1 GAPFTAERLR
11 AIVEVALLERG
22 CASDGAIC
30 APGAQA
36 ADPHKIGEGPLHA
49 GEPIVMDI
57 FPQHKATRYW
67 ADMTRTVSK
76 GEPPKEIRRM
86 YDVVRRAQDAGIEAL
101 RPGIIGRAVHE
112 LVEDIIWEAG
122 YDTLRPGQKKDP
134 ANPTPHGFIHS
145 TGHGVGLEI
154 HEAPGI
160 GRVGAAVVW
169 GFADYAAALSA
180 RRVGAVRTAF
190 GMQATGLVSFAI
202 ALFAFGGWPALEPDE
217 VPYALALGV
226 LGVVSITALY
236 RALALGP
243 VAVVAPVVA
252 SYVAV
257 TVLLVVVFLG
267 ERLTGPQLAAA
278 TLTFVGVVLTSTDG
292 RRLRATLGRPVP
304 GVRIGLIATVGFGL
318 WGAVF
323 AVATRAY

>member
-1 GAPFTAERLR
+1 MARATSPKRPASSSSKQKRL
-11 AIVEVALLERG
+11 EALLFG
-22 CASDGAIC
+22 
-30 APGAQA
+30 
-36 ADPHKIGEGPLHA
+36 
-49 GEPIVMDI
+49 
-57 FPQHKATRYW
+57 
-67 ADMTRTVSK
+67 
-76 GEPPKEIRRM
+76 
-86 YDVVRRAQDAGIEAL
+86 
-101 RPGIIGRAVHE
+101 
-112 LVEDIIWEAG
+112 
-122 YDTLRPGQKKDP
+122 
-134 ANPTPHGFIHS
+134 
-145 TGHGVGLEI
+145 
-154 HEAPGI
+154 
-160 GRVGAAVVW
+160 VGAAVVW

-202 ALFAFGGWPALEPDE
+202 ALFAFGGWPALEPGE

-278 TLTFVGVVLTSTDG
+278 TVTFVGVVLTSTDG

-304 GVRIGLIATVGFGL
+304 GVRIGLVATVGFGL

-323 AVATRAY
+323 AVATRAYPWPAMLLLLRMTSVAIVGAFVLARGIDVRAFRDRRALALATAVGVLDTFANVLFALGIASGYASIAATGSGVYPIIPAVLGVVALGERPAPNQYLGIVVLVCGLAALGALS

>member
-1 GAPFTAERLR
+1 
-11 AIVEVALLERG
+11 
-22 CASDGAIC
+22 
-30 APGAQA
+30 
-36 ADPHKIGEGPLHA
+36 
-49 GEPIVMDI
+49 M
-57 FPQHKATRYW
+57 
-67 ADMTRTVSK
+67 
-76 GEPPKEIRRM
+76 
-86 YDVVRRAQDAGIEAL
+86 
-101 RPGIIGRAVHE
+101 
-112 LVEDIIWEAG
+112 
-122 YDTLRPGQKKDP
+122 
-134 ANPTPHGFIHS
+134 
-145 TGHGVGLEI
+145 
-154 HEAPGI
+154 
-160 GRVGAAVVW
+160 W

-190 GMQATGLVSFAI
+190 GMQATGLLSFAI
-202 ALFAFGGWPALEPDE
+202 ALFAFGGWPALEPGE

-226 LGVVSITALY
+226 LGVASIAALY

-278 TLTFVGVVLTSTDG
+278 TVTFVGVVLTSTDA

-323 AVATRAY
+323 AAATRAYPWPAMILLLRMTSVVVVGLFVLARSIDLRAFRDRRALALATAVGVLDTLANALFALGIGSGYASITATGSGAYPIIPAVLGVVALGERPAPNQYLGIVVLVCGLAALGALS

>member
-1 GAPFTAERLR
+1 
-11 AIVEVALLERG
+11 
-22 CASDGAIC
+22 
-30 APGAQA
+30 
-36 ADPHKIGEGPLHA
+36 
-49 GEPIVMDI
+49 
-57 FPQHKATRYW
+57 
-67 ADMTRTVSK
+67 
-76 GEPPKEIRRM
+76 
-86 YDVVRRAQDAGIEAL
+86 
-101 RPGIIGRAVHE
+101 
-112 LVEDIIWEAG
+112 
-122 YDTLRPGQKKDP
+122 
-134 ANPTPHGFIHS
+134 
-145 TGHGVGLEI
+145 
-154 HEAPGI
+154 
-160 GRVGAAVVW
+160 VW

-202 ALFAFGGWPALEPDE
+202 ALFAFGGWPALEPGE

-278 TLTFVGVVLTSTDG
+278 TVTFVGVVLTSTDG
-292 RRLRATLGRPVP
+292 RRLRVTLGRPVP
-304 GVRIGLIATVGFGL
+304 GVRIGLVATVGFGL

-323 AVATRAY
+323 AAATRAYPWPAMILLLRMTSVVVVGVFVLARGIDLRAFRDRRALALATAVGVLDTFANVLFALGIGSGYASITATGSGAYPIIPAVLGVVALGERPAPNQYLGIVVLVCGLASLGALS

>member
-1 GAPFTAERLR
+1 
-11 AIVEVALLERG
+11 
-22 CASDGAIC
+22 
-30 APGAQA
+30 
-36 ADPHKIGEGPLHA
+36 
-49 GEPIVMDI
+49 M
-57 FPQHKATRYW
+57 
-67 ADMTRTVSK
+67 
-76 GEPPKEIRRM
+76 
-86 YDVVRRAQDAGIEAL
+86 
-101 RPGIIGRAVHE
+101 
-112 LVEDIIWEAG
+112 
-122 YDTLRPGQKKDP
+122 
-134 ANPTPHGFIHS
+134 
-145 TGHGVGLEI
+145 
-154 HEAPGI
+154 
-160 GRVGAAVVW
+160 W

-278 TLTFVGVVLTSTDG
+278 TVTFVGVVLTSTDG

-304 GVRIGLIATVGFGL
+304 GVRIGLVATVGFGF

-323 AVATRAY
+323 AAATRAYPWPAMILLLRMTSVVVVGVFVLARGFDLRAFRDRRALALATAVGVLDTFANALFALGIGSGYASITATGSGAYPIIPAVLGVVALGERPAPNQYLGIVVLVCGLAALGALS

>member
-1 GAPFTAERLR
+1 
-11 AIVEVALLERG
+11 
-22 CASDGAIC
+22 
-30 APGAQA
+30 
-36 ADPHKIGEGPLHA
+36 
-49 GEPIVMDI
+49 
-57 FPQHKATRYW
+57 
-67 ADMTRTVSK
+67 
-76 GEPPKEIRRM
+76 
-86 YDVVRRAQDAGIEAL
+86 
-101 RPGIIGRAVHE
+101 
-112 LVEDIIWEAG
+112 
-122 YDTLRPGQKKDP
+122 
-134 ANPTPHGFIHS
+134 
-145 TGHGVGLEI
+145 
-154 HEAPGI
+154 
-160 GRVGAAVVW
+160 VW

-243 VAVVAPVVA
+243 VAV
-252 SYVAV
+252 

-323 AVATRAY
+323 AAATRAYPWPAMILLLRMTSVVVVGVFVLARGFDLRAFRDRRALALATAVGVLDTFANALFALGIGSGYASITATGSGAYPIIPAVLGVVALGERPAPNQYLGIVVLVCGLASLGALS

>member
-1 GAPFTAERLR
+1 
-11 AIVEVALLERG
+11 
-22 CASDGAIC
+22 
-30 APGAQA
+30 
-36 ADPHKIGEGPLHA
+36 
-49 GEPIVMDI
+49 M
-57 FPQHKATRYW
+57 
-67 ADMTRTVSK
+67 
-76 GEPPKEIRRM
+76 
-86 YDVVRRAQDAGIEAL
+86 
-101 RPGIIGRAVHE
+101 
-112 LVEDIIWEAG
+112 
-122 YDTLRPGQKKDP
+122 
-134 ANPTPHGFIHS
+134 
-145 TGHGVGLEI
+145 
-154 HEAPGI
+154 
-160 GRVGAAVVW
+160 W

-292 RRLRATLGRPVP
+292 RRLRVTLGRPVP
-304 GVRIGLIATVGFGL
+304 GVRIGLVATVGFGL

-323 AVATRAY
+323 AAATRAYPWPAMILLLRMTSVVVVGVFVLARGFDLRAFRDRRALALATAVGVLDTFANALFALGIGSGYASITATGSGAYPIIPAVLGVVALGERPAPNQYLGIVVLVCGLAALGALS

>member
-1 GAPFTAERLR
+1 
-11 AIVEVALLERG
+11 
-22 CASDGAIC
+22 
-30 APGAQA
+30 
-36 ADPHKIGEGPLHA
+36 
-49 GEPIVMDI
+49 M
-57 FPQHKATRYW
+57 
-67 ADMTRTVSK
+67 
-76 GEPPKEIRRM
+76 
-86 YDVVRRAQDAGIEAL
+86 
-101 RPGIIGRAVHE
+101 
-112 LVEDIIWEAG
+112 
-122 YDTLRPGQKKDP
+122 
-134 ANPTPHGFIHS
+134 
-145 TGHGVGLEI
+145 
-154 HEAPGI
+154 
-160 GRVGAAVVW
+160 W

-278 TLTFVGVVLTSTDG
+278 TVTFVGVVLTSTDG

-323 AVATRAY
+323 AAATRAYPWPAMILLLRMTSVVVVGVFVLARGFDLRAFRDRRALALATAVGVLDTFANALFALGIGSGYASITATGSGAYPIIPAVLGVVALGERPAPNQYLGIVVLVCGLAALGALS

>member
-1 GAPFTAERLR
+1 
-11 AIVEVALLERG
+11 
-22 CASDGAIC
+22 
-30 APGAQA
+30 
-36 ADPHKIGEGPLHA
+36 
-49 GEPIVMDI
+49 
-57 FPQHKATRYW
+57 
-67 ADMTRTVSK
+67 
-76 GEPPKEIRRM
+76 
-86 YDVVRRAQDAGIEAL
+86 
-101 RPGIIGRAVHE
+101 
-112 LVEDIIWEAG
+112 
-122 YDTLRPGQKKDP
+122 
-134 ANPTPHGFIHS
+134 
-145 TGHGVGLEI
+145 
-154 HEAPGI
+154 
-160 GRVGAAVVW
+160 VW

-202 ALFAFGGWPALEPDE
+202 ALFAFGGWPALEPGE

-323 AVATRAY
+323 AAATRAYPWPAMILLLRMTSVVVVGVFVLARGFDLRAFRDRRALALATAVGVLDTFANALFALGIGSGYASITATGSGAYPIIPAVLGVVALGERPAPTQYLGIVVLVCGLAALGALS

>member
-1 GAPFTAERLR
+1 
-11 AIVEVALLERG
+11 
-22 CASDGAIC
+22 
-30 APGAQA
+30 
-36 ADPHKIGEGPLHA
+36 
-49 GEPIVMDI
+49 M
-57 FPQHKATRYW
+57 
-67 ADMTRTVSK
+67 
-76 GEPPKEIRRM
+76 
-86 YDVVRRAQDAGIEAL
+86 
-101 RPGIIGRAVHE
+101 
-112 LVEDIIWEAG
+112 
-122 YDTLRPGQKKDP
+122 
-134 ANPTPHGFIHS
+134 
-145 TGHGVGLEI
+145 
-154 HEAPGI
+154 
-160 GRVGAAVVW
+160 W

-202 ALFAFGGWPALEPDE
+202 ALFAFGGWPALEPGE

-278 TLTFVGVVLTSTDG
+278 TVTFVGVVLTSTDG

-323 AVATRAY
+323 AAATRAYPWPAMILLLRMTSVVVVGVFVLARGFDLRAFRDRRALALATAVGVLDTFANALFALGIGSGYASITATGSGAYPIIPAVLGVVALGERPAPNQYLGIVVLVCGLASLGALS

>member
-1 GAPFTAERLR
+1 
-11 AIVEVALLERG
+11 
-22 CASDGAIC
+22 
-30 APGAQA
+30 
-36 ADPHKIGEGPLHA
+36 
-49 GEPIVMDI
+49 
-57 FPQHKATRYW
+57 
-67 ADMTRTVSK
+67 
-76 GEPPKEIRRM
+76 
-86 YDVVRRAQDAGIEAL
+86 
-101 RPGIIGRAVHE
+101 
-112 LVEDIIWEAG
+112 
-122 YDTLRPGQKKDP
+122 
-134 ANPTPHGFIHS
+134 
-145 TGHGVGLEI
+145 
-154 HEAPGI
+154 
-160 GRVGAAVVW
+160 VW

-292 RRLRATLGRPVP
+292 RRLRVTLGRPVP
-304 GVRIGLIATVGFGL
+304 GVRIGLVATVGFGL

-323 AVATRAY
+323 AAATRAYPWPAMILLLRMTSVVVVGVFVLARGFDLRAFRDRRALALATAVGVLDTFANALFALGIGSGYASITATGSGAYPIIPAVLGVVALGERPAPNQYLGIVVLVCGLAALGALS

>member
-1 GAPFTAERLR
+1 
-11 AIVEVALLERG
+11 
-22 CASDGAIC
+22 
-30 APGAQA
+30 
-36 ADPHKIGEGPLHA
+36 
-49 GEPIVMDI
+49 M
-57 FPQHKATRYW
+57 
-67 ADMTRTVSK
+67 
-76 GEPPKEIRRM
+76 
-86 YDVVRRAQDAGIEAL
+86 
-101 RPGIIGRAVHE
+101 
-112 LVEDIIWEAG
+112 
-122 YDTLRPGQKKDP
+122 
-134 ANPTPHGFIHS
+134 
-145 TGHGVGLEI
+145 
-154 HEAPGI
+154 
-160 GRVGAAVVW
+160 W

-202 ALFAFGGWPALEPDE
+202 ALFAFGGWPALEPGE

-323 AVATRAY
+323 AAATRAYPWPAMILLLRMTSVVVVGVFVLARGFDLRAFRDRRALALATAVGVLDTFANALFALGIGSGYASITATGSGAYPIIPAILGVVALGERPAPNQYLGIVVLVCGLASLGALS